1 MNYHDTLSSI
11 YMIELLWPITSSGVC
26 GLGDAR
32 SLGTLVLQQSRQ
44 IAKFGS
50 QTVLVNDCQFC
61 STTHNAL
68 RLQFLL
74 FKFKKSV

>member
-11 YMIELLWPITSSGVC
+11 YMIELWPITSSGVC

-50 QTVLVNDCQFC
+50 QTVLVNDCQFWQY
-61 STTHNAL
+61 HP
-68 RLQFLL
+68 
-74 FKFKKSV
+74 